1 VLGELRRTGACDGA
15 GQPSC
20 ASLCVC
26 EIAKA
31 EGDDLEG
38 CLDPYAGAGD
48 GWCYI
53 APDQGFGAADA
64 VAHCPSG
71 ARQTINFA
79 GQASLNAAEV
89 GVLACAGSS
98 APTAPSPLGS
108 VCVPSLEQEPDF
120 NGFTL
125 SEVNVIEQSTC
136 ESGLCLVA
144 HFQGRVSCPYGQ
156 TQEDPSRCF
165 LPGSDA
171 NVTVQVPPQLV
182 ARPPSLASTC
192 SCRCAG
198 PGPGPF
204 CACDADQECAELI
217 ADFGLPESQAWA
229 GSYCVPR
236 GALDGWSDAS
246 DSVACDPDTASCGEA
261 RPY

>member
-1 VLGELRRTGACDGA
+1 VLDELRGNGSCDGP

-20 ASLCVC
+20 TSLCVC

-31 EGDDLEG
+31 AGDDLEA

-53 APDQGFGAADA
+53 APGQGFGAADA
-64 VAHCPSG
+64 VANCPSD
-71 ARQTINFA
+71 ARQTLNLA
-79 GQASLNAAEV
+79 GQASPNGAELA
-89 GVLACAGSS
+89 VLACAGSS
-98 APTAPSPLGS
+98 APAAPSPLGS
-108 VCVPSLEQEPDF
+108 VCLPSLEREPNF
-120 NGFTL
+120 HGFSL
-125 SEVNVIEQSTC
+125 SEVNVIEQATC

-156 TQEDPSRCF
+156 PQEDPSHCF

-171 NVTVQVPPQLV
+171 NVSVGVPSQLV
-182 ARPPSLASTC
+182 ARPPSIASIC

-204 CACDADQECAELI
+204 CGCNVDQECAELI
-217 ADFGLPESQAWA
+217 ADLGLPESQAWA

-236 GALDGWSDAS
+236 GSLDDWSDAGGG
-246 DSVACDPDTASCGEA
+246 VTCDPDTASCGDA